1 MKSLFPILRWL
12 LFVLTINLFF
22 TPAFSQDGSNDPTF
36 NPGTGAN
43 KQIEKIT
50 LHIDGK
56 IIIQGAFTEYN
67 GTPRKYI
74 ARLNNN
80 GSLDGTFS
88 MGIGVNGPIYTNAI
102 QNDGKVIIGGEFTSV
117 SGTTANYIARLN
129 SDGTVDASFNSGS
142 GAGGRVFSIAIQNDG
157 KILIG
162 GVFTSYNG
170 TPIKYI
176 ARLNSD
182 GTLDGTFNSPGAGP
196 SGNIRNIAL
205 QSDGKILIV
214 GFFNNMSIPINNI
227 TRLNPNGTLDTSFN
241 SVGSGVGLNGG
252 VSTFTI
258 QSDGKIIVG
267 GFFNTVGGAARNS
280 LARLNTDGTSDL
292 TFNTG
297 TGPNGNLYIT
307 PIQSDGKII
316 IGCAFS
322 NYNGTPI
329 KSLAR
334 LNPDGTLDGTFNP
347 GPSTGT
353 GAIFASALQNDGKLI
368 IGGGFTTYNGSNRNN
383 IARVNLTPKPIADP
397 IGLVNLSGDHAV
409 CGNNLYWHTTNEI
422 GIKKF
427 IVEKSND
434 GIIFS
439 GIDSVNIKGAI
450 ENFYVFTDI
459 PISAVDEAN
468 TFYRLKIVNIN
479 GGFTYSNIIKLS
491 VDKLQVLIYPSPAK
505 DFITIIVNDCMKNKN
520 GILTNLLGQKLQ
532 SIKIVSR
539 SFPLNL
545 SRYQRGIY
553 FFKIDGVK
561 TIKILKE

>member
-1 MKSLFPILRWL
+1 M
-12 LFVLTINLFF
+12 
-22 TPAFSQDGSNDPTF
+22 
-36 NPGTGAN
+36 
-43 KQIEKIT
+43 
-50 LHIDGK
+50 
-56 IIIQGAFTEYN
+56 
-67 GTPRKYI
+67 
-74 ARLNNN
+74 
-80 GSLDGTFS
+80 
-88 MGIGVNGPIYTNAI
+88 
-102 QNDGKVIIGGEFTSV
+102 
-117 SGTTANYIARLN
+117 
-129 SDGTVDASFNSGS
+129 
-142 GAGGRVFSIAIQNDG
+142 
-157 KILIG
+157 
-162 GVFTSYNG
+162 
-170 TPIKYI
+170 
-176 ARLNSD
+176 
-182 GTLDGTFNSPGAGP
+182 
-196 SGNIRNIAL
+196 
-205 QSDGKILIV
+205 
-214 GFFNNMSIPINNI
+214 
-227 TRLNPNGTLDTSFN
+227 
-241 SVGSGVGLNGG
+241 
-252 VSTFTI
+252 
-258 QSDGKIIVG
+258 
-267 GFFNTVGGAARNS
+267 
-280 LARLNTDGTSDL
+280 
-292 TFNTG
+292 
-297 TGPNGNLYIT
+297 
-307 PIQSDGKII
+307 
-316 IGCAFS
+316 
-322 NYNGTPI
+322 
-329 KSLAR
+329 
-334 LNPDGTLDGTFNP
+334 
-347 GPSTGT
+347 
-353 GAIFASALQNDGKLI
+353 
-368 IGGGFTTYNGSNRNN
+368 
-383 IARVNLTPKPIADP
+383 TPKPIADP